1 MDLELLNFTPEKLLI
16 AVRRSTRAHYRY
28 VHQCSAQQV
37 KVDPAID
44 HQLTNHM
51 MLLQD
56 IAQAAGLSSED
67 VVEAMRQGSA
77 QAHDEARSS

>member
-1 MDLELLNFTPEKLLI
+1 VDLEALNFTPEKLLI
-16 AVRRSTRAHYRY
+16 AVRRATRARYRY
-28 VHQCSAQQV
+28 VHQCNAQGV

-56 IAQAAGLSSED
+56 VAQAAGIDSD
-67 VVEAMRQGSA
+67 VVVEAMQRGTA
-77 QAHDEARSS
+77 EARDEARV